1 MKKLIISL
9 SLMALIII
17 PLFIF
22 FNRNSSAFDSIPPKE
37 ALDTILINK
46 DNPNFIL
53 IDVRTNDEFELG
65 FINGAINIDWP
76 SQKENLLSLDKN
88 DRLLLYCQTGRR
100 SKLAQNYLIK
110 NGYRSVT
117 DIKGGLHNWNQ
128 VISF

>member
-1 MKKLIISL
+1 MKKLTISIFL
-9 SLMALIII
+9 LALIII
-17 PLFIF
+17 PLSIF
-22 FNRNSSAFDSIPPKE
+22 FNRNSSTYDSISPKE

-53 IDVRTNDEFELG
+53 IDVRTNDEFESG

-76 SQKENLLSLDKN
+76 SNKDNLLSLEKN
-88 DRLLLYCQTGRR
+88 DTLLLYCQTGRR

-117 DIKGGLHNWNQ
+117 DIKGGLQNWNQ